1 MSRRL
6 ADQGEECAMLPSTD
20 KNLSAQAS
28 GVDLDIGESGLSNR
42 ATKQGSV
49 DERRAQNASAQMR
62 SHIESLLV
70 APCRDFDG
78 VRSALRICENTPTS
92 ELSRDELRVLRLI
105 RHIVFLLGEGT
116 TLFADCE
123 FRWDSLLNCVLVIQR
138 VSQHEGALSK
148 IFVKI
153 AATALP
159 PEPGALLQH
168 TGEPS
173 IILYCNPLRVI
184 ETSSQ
189 IGGQLGADD
198 LRELFYSKQKLK
210 DRIRARRDE
219 PGEAFQALMR
229 QRSEEDKELVRSTF
243 ELCVAESPT
252 GDGVADRLSH
262 PYRGPQLLI
271 LPRLIDAADGQSK
284 LAFIAESLPLIQ
296 SYGFTGIMLAP
307 VDKQSTEL
315 HYGETPSGQLIAH
328 RNNHGYWCSGEV
340 GIDPVLGTEEEY
352 KHLVAK
358 ASSLGLSFTQDCTF
372 TTLGYLPQTSQLAMF
387 KATAL
392 PTMLTIGGRRV
403 ELSDPFNFLHE
414 FGVHEENGLS
424 EGVSSSHYAAVL
436 SQMHLGSSFSLPKL
450 NLYAHEVLD
459 AVIERALWKA
469 NQAGVRSF
477 RIDMAKHISV
487 TPLRRIL
494 KALRSTEEGAHVSIG
509 NSTNPF
515 SAILE
520 YWTLRYRDLRFA
532 SLILGQENKGVYLYD
547 FPLAGAIQDIFLKGH
562 GFYVTIRQLLNHRA
576 RWSINLHQLI
586 PVVIDHDFKF
596 RPIYNGDQSTSAIVV
611 AGHAMCL
618 MLSANAPCVYLAYQ
632 DSSAGVPESDNYF
645 AYSEQFSRKATTEIF
660 ARHDELSPAKR
671 IAELFTCFQERGVIE
686 HWDGAE
692 IDIQGDE
699 DELNIS
705 RMYKDQNTG
714 QRTVI
719 RASFSRLNGIA
730 RSREDQCDVLFSQA
744 EAPSVLV
751 WTCRE
756 I

>member
-1 MSRRL
+1 
-6 ADQGEECAMLPSTD
+6 MLPSTD
-20 KNLSAQAS
+20 KDLAAQAS
-28 GVDLDIGESGLSNR
+28 GVDLDLGEAGLSNQ
-42 ATKQGSV
+42 ATKQGPV
-49 DERRAQNASAQMR
+49 DEQRPQNASTWIR

-70 APCRDFDG
+70 TPCRDFDG
-78 VRSALRICENTPTS
+78 VCSALRICENASTS
-92 ELSRDELRVLRLI
+92 GLSRDELRVLRLV
-105 RHIVFLLGEGT
+105 RHTLFLLGEGA

-123 FRWDSLLNCVLVIQR
+123 FRWDSQLNCVLVIQR
-138 VSQHEGALSK
+138 VFQCEDSLSK

-159 PEPGALLQH
+159 PEPGASLQH

-184 ETSSQ
+184 ESSSQ
-189 IGGQLGADD
+189 IDGQLGVDD

-210 DRIRARRDE
+210 DSIRARRDE
-219 PGEAFQALMR
+219 PGGAFQALMR
-229 QRSEEDKELVRSTF
+229 RRSGEDKDLVRSTF
-243 ELCVAESPT
+243 ELCVAGAPT

-271 LPRLIDAADGQSK
+271 LPRLIDAADSQSK
-284 LAFIAESLPLIQ
+284 LAFIAESLALIR

-340 GIDPVLGTEEEY
+340 GIDPVLGTEKEY

-358 ASSLGLSFTQDCTF
+358 AASLGLSYTQDCTF
-372 TTLGYLPQTSQLAMF
+372 ATLGYLPQTSRLAVS
-387 KATAL
+387 KAAAL
-392 PTMLTIGGRRV
+392 PTMLTIGGKQV
-403 ELSDPFNFLHE
+403 EPSDPLCFLHE
-414 FGVHEENGLS
+414 FGVREENGLG
-424 EGVSSSHYAAVL
+424 EGVSASHYAEVL
-436 SQMHLGSSFSLPKL
+436 SRMHLGSSFSLPKP
-450 NLYAHEVLD
+450 NLYAREVLD
-459 AVIERALWKA
+459 AVTERALWKTS
-469 NQAGVRSF
+469 QAGVRSF

-494 KALRSTEEGAHVSIG
+494 NALRSAEKDAHLFVG

-562 GFYVTIRQLLNHRA
+562 GFYATIRQLQDQRTH
-576 RWSINLHQLI
+576 WSINLHQLI
-586 PVVIDHDFKF
+586 PVVIDHDFMF
-596 RPIYNGDQSTSAIVV
+596 RPIYNGSQSTSAIVV

-618 MLSANAPCVYLAYQ
+618 MLSANGPHVYLAYQ
-632 DSSAGVPESDNYF
+632 DSSAGVPESDDYF
-645 AYSEQFSRKATTEIF
+645 AYSEQFSRKATAEIF
-660 ARHDELSPAKR
+660 ARHDDLSPAKR

-686 HWDGAE
+686 HWDDAK

-705 RMYKDQNTG
+705 RVYQDQKTG

-719 RASFSRLNGIA
+719 RASFSRLSGFA
-730 RSREDQCDVLFSQA
+730 GSREDQCDVLFSQT